1 MPQIH
6 LTAEE
11 KKSLF
16 KISNDVNKSIY
27 GFGTNEAKI
36 YTADNMIIFSVHHNR
51 VPCLVALEE
60 DNRTLKE
67 LVDSAIMKVFKERL
81 AQEIE
86 DLLQIHPIAF
96 LRDYA
101 YQQQIAITVVVFD
114 PM

>member
-6 LTAEE
+6 LTAEI

-16 KISNDVNKSIY
+16 KIYNDVNKSIY
-27 GFGTNEAKI
+27 GFGTNKAKI
-36 YTADNMIIFSVHHNR
+36 YAADNLIIFSVHHNR

-60 DNRTLKE
+60 DNRALKE

-81 AQEIE
+81 AQKIE
-86 DLLQIHPIAF
+86 ELLQTHPTAV

-101 YQQQIAITVVVFD
+101 YQRQIAITVVAFE
-114 PM
+114 PE